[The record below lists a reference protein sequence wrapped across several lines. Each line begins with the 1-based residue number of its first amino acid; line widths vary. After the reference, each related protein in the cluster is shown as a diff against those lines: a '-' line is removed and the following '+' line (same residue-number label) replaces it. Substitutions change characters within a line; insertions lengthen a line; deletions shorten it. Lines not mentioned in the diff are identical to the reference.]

1 MERKVGAFQRM
12 KATFQHIRIF
22 MDWLN
27 ARITTSTDPF
37 RIKTTESFAAFGSKH
52 RKFFEVNFSDVMIR
66 NGYEVVAKFL
76 RRGRN
81 PFI

>member
-27 ARITTSTDPF
+27 ARITTSTDFF
-37 RIKTTESFAAFGSKH
+37 RIKTPE
-52 RKFFEVNFSDVMIR
+52 
-66 NGYEVVAKFL
+66 KFL
-76 RRGRN
+76 NNFFRYFDSKRIRSRYEEVID
-81 PFI
+81 PSSSHTTPRE

>member
-27 ARITTSTDPF
+27 ARIMTSKDFF
-37 RIKTTESFAAFGSKH
+37 RIKTPE
-52 RKFFEVNFSDVMIR
+52 
-66 NGYEVVAKFL
+66 KFL
-76 RRGRN
+76 SNFFRYFDSKRIRSRYEEVID
-81 PFI
+81 PSSSHTTPRE